1 MTNFLLRDYGD
12 KVSYARF
19 LHDGSEIKIGKPQG
33 HWIQQETIENDI
45 NLLLPIIKPNVEI
58 PVIEIFL
65 K

>member
-1 MTNFLLRDYGD
+1 MTNFMLRGYGD
-12 KVSYARF
+12 KVKYARF

-33 HWIQQETIENDI
+33 HWVQQETIENDI

-58 PVIEIFL
+58 PVIELFL